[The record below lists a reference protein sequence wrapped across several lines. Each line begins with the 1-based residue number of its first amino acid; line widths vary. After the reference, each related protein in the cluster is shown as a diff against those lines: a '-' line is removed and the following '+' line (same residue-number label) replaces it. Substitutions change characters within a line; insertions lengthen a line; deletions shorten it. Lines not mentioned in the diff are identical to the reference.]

1 MGPILFIPSKNILRY
16 RSDFGNSMLHQ
27 LKRNLFPTVA
37 HFEQALVLT
46 YALPREH
53 LEQILPPGLE
63 LDTFEDFG
71 FLAVTT
77 SRTRDLRP
85 AFLPRPFGHDYL
97 LTSYRLF
104 TRLKRIGAEELRG
117 LQTLRSDT
125 DLSWLVKW
133 GNRLTRYAYRKASIE
148 FEKRDGLIH
157 IEVKTPGAEADL
169 QVTADITHLPGSLPN
184 ASPFSDIEKAQQF
197 VAPLPYTFDYELE
210 TQSVIAVQGHR
221 AQWLPQPVDAHVN
234 KISIFESPSFSN
246 CHPKLAS
253 AFYLVDVPYRWDRGR
268 RQRLA

>member
-1 MGPILFIPSKNILRY
+1 MLYRLR
-16 RSDFGNSMLHQ
+16 
-27 LKRNLFPTVA
+27 RNPFPVRA
-37 HFEQALVLT
+37 HFEQALALT
-46 YALPREH
+46 YALPRDH
-53 LEQILPPGLE
+53 LEQLLPPGLE

-71 FLAVTT
+71 FVAVTT
-77 SRTRDLRP
+77 VRTCDLRP
-85 AFLPRPFGHDYL
+85 AFLPRPFGRDYL

-104 TRLKRIGAEELRG
+104 TRLKREGAEDLRG

-133 GNRLTRYAYRKASIE
+133 GNRLSRYGYRKAVIE

-157 IEVKTPGAEADL
+157 VDVKTPDAEADL
-169 QVTADITHLPGSLPN
+169 QVTADIAHLPGSLPN
-184 ASPFSDIEKAQQF
+184 ASPFSDIETAQRF

-221 AQWLPQPVDAHVN
+221 TQWLPQPVDIHVR
-234 KISIFESPSFSN
+234 KISIFESSSFSQCN
-246 CHPKLAS
+246 PVLAS

-268 RQRLA
+268 REPTSRRTIVTM